1 MRKFLVL
8 IIFIVSFSS
17 EAGTLEFWSAFG
29 DNVDQ
34 KLAKE
39 FEVRTGNKLMVRKFS
54 IDEMKAE
61 LLLASRSKNYMPD
74 VAWVPSDFVGA
85 T

>member
-1 MRKFLVL
+1 MHKFLVL
-8 IIFIVSFSS
+8 IIFLVSFSS

-39 FEVRTGNKLMVRKFS
+39 FEIRTGNKLMVRS
-54 IDEMKAE
+54 SLLMK
-61 LLLASRSKNYMPD
+61 
-74 VAWVPSDFVGA
+74 
-85 T
+85 